1 MVYYILFSDCSLLV
15 YRKIIDFYIDLI
27 TNSFLNIEVPIL
39 GVVLAKSS
47 LSFFVYTSPGVAL
60 LQSLNDPF
68 IPPKLKLS
76 FMDWKKNLSILKIRS
91 WSHAVPEVRN
101 EELNTQLNPFAGI
114 ASSCLRLCRFGVK
127 SGDW

>member
-76 FMDWKKNLSILKIRS
+76 FMD
-91 WSHAVPEVRN
+91 
-101 EELNTQLNPFAGI
+101 
-114 ASSCLRLCRFGVK
+114 
-127 SGDW
+127 